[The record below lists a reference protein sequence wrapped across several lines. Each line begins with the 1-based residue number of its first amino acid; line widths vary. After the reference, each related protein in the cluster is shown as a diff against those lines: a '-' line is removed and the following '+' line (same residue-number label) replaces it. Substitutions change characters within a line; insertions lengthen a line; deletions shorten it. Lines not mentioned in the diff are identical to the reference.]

1 MISMIRTVTMKSAL
15 KGSVEHLLASDR
27 RLKNYDDDDDGDD

>member
-1 MISMIRTVTMKSAL
+1 MIIMIRTMMMTSAL